1 MYFLIFMKIIVLDGY
16 GMNPGDLSWDDLA
29 KLGDVTVYDRTAPAE
44 VIKRSA
50 DAEILLTNKTV
61 LDRQIIEKLPNLKY
75 IGVLATGYNV
85 VDVKAAGE
93 RGIVVTNIPSYST
106 ASVAQMVFSLLLAIT
121 NNVEHYTADNRAGR
135 WSRNADFCYW
145 DAPLTEL
152 SGKTFGIVGFGN
164 IGSKVAGI
172 ALALGMKVM
181 TLSSKSI
188 ADLPAGVDK
197 AENLDLLLEKSD
209 VVSLHCPLTDSTKHL
224 INACTLA
231 KMKPSAILINTG
243 RGPLV
248 DEDALAEAL
257 NKGKLRGAGVDVL
270 SCEPPT
276 IDNPLL
282 YARNCYT
289 TPHLGWATVEARQRL
304 MDIAVANVANFI
316 EGTPFNVV
324 STLRVRP
331 GQSLS

>member
-1 MYFLIFMKIIVLDGY
+1 MNMKIIVLDGY
-16 GMNPGDLSWDDLA
+16 GMNPGDLSWDRLKA
-29 KLGDVTVYDRTAPAE
+29 LGDVTVYDRTAPE
-44 VIKRSA
+44 ETIERSA
-50 DAEILLTNKTV
+50 GAEILLTNKTIIG
-61 LDRQIIEKLPNLKY
+61 RNIIEKLPDLRY

-85 VDVKAAGE
+85 VDTAAARE
-93 RGIVVTNIPSYST
+93 KGIVVTNIPAYST
-106 ASVAQMVFSLLLAIT
+106 DSVAQMVFSLLLAIT

-145 DAPLTEL
+145 DYPLTEL
-152 SGKTFGIVGFGN
+152 AGKTFGIVGFGN
-164 IGSKVAGI
+164 IGSKVARI
-172 ALALGMKVM
+172 ALAFGMKVLA
-181 TLSSKSI
+181 LSSKP
-188 ADLPAGVDK
+188 ADVLPAGVKK
-197 AENLDLLLEKSD
+197 ADGLDQLLNESD
-209 VVSLHCPLTDSTKHL
+209 VLSLHCPLTDSTKHL
-224 INACTLA
+224 INASTLA

-248 DEDALAEAL
+248 DETALAEAL
-257 NKGKLRGAGVDVL
+257 NSGALRGAGVDVL

-316 EGTPFNVV
+316 EGTPTNVV
-324 STLRVRP
+324 N
-331 GQSLS
+331 

>member
-1 MYFLIFMKIIVLDGY
+1 MKIVVLDGY
-16 GMNPGDLSWDDLA
+16 GMNPGDLSWNKL
-29 KLGDVTVYDRTAPAE
+29 KELGDVTVYDRTAPAE

-50 DAEILLTNKTV
+50 GAHILLTNKTV
-61 LDRQIIEKLPNLKY
+61 LDRQTIEKLPTLKY

-85 VDVKAAGE
+85 VDLKTASE
-93 RGIVVTNIPSYST
+93 NGILVTNIPSYST

-152 SGKTFGIVGFGN
+152 AGKTFGIVGFGH
-164 IGSKVAGI
+164 IGSKVAAI
-172 ALALGMKVM
+172 ALAFGMKVM
-181 TLSSKSI
+181 ALSSK
-188 ADLPAGVDK
+188 AAATLPAGVEK
-197 AENLDLLLEKSD
+197 AGNLDQLLKESD
-209 VVSLHCPLTDSTKHL
+209 VLSLHCPLTESTEHL
-224 INACTLA
+224 INARTLA

-248 DEDALAEAL
+248 DESALADAL
-257 NKGKLRGAGVDVL
+257 NNGQLRGAGVDVL

-289 TPHLGWATVEARQRL
+289 TPHLGWATFEARQRL

-316 EGTPFNVV
+316 EGTPTNVV
-324 STLRVRP
+324 N
-331 GQSLS
+331 

>member
-1 MYFLIFMKIIVLDGY
+1 MKIVVLDGY
-16 GMNPGDLSWDDLA
+16 GMNPGDLSWNQLE
-29 KLGDVTVYDRTAPAE
+29 KLGDVMVYDRTAPSDVVKRSEGAE
-44 VIKRSA
+44 V
-50 DAEILLTNKTV
+50 LLTNKV
-61 LDRQIIEKLPNLKY
+61 ILDRQVIDQLPDLKY

-85 VDVKAAGE
+85 VDIEAARE
-93 RGIVVTNIPSYST
+93 KGIIVTNIPSYST

-152 SGKTFGIVGFGN
+152 AGKKFGIVGFGN

-172 ALALGMKVM
+172 ALALGMKVLA
-181 TLSSKSI
+181 LSSKS
-188 ADLPAGVDK
+188 ADQLPAGVEK
-197 AENLDLLLEKSD
+197 AEDLDQLLKESD
-209 VVSLHCPLTDSTKHL
+209 VLSLHCPLTDSTKHL
-224 INACTLA
+224 INADTLA

-248 DEDALAEAL
+248 DEQALADAL
-257 NKGKLRGAGVDVL
+257 NKGALRGAGVDVL

-276 IDNPLL
+276 LDNPLL

-289 TPHLGWATVEARQRL
+289 TPHLGWATFEARQRL
-304 MDIAVANVANFI
+304 MSIAVANVANFI
-316 EGTPFNVV
+316 EGTPTNVV
-324 STLRVRP
+324 N
-331 GQSLS
+331 

>member
-1 MYFLIFMKIIVLDGY
+1 MKIVVLDGY
-16 GMNPGDLSWDDLA
+16 GMNPGDLSWDKL
-29 KLGDVTVYDRTAPAE
+29 KELGDVTVYDRTSPAQ
-44 VIKRSA
+44 VIERSKGA
-50 DAEILLTNKTV
+50 DILLTNKTV
-61 LDRQIIEKLPNLKY
+61 LDRPTIEKLPDLKY
-75 IGVLATGYNV
+75 VGVLATGYNV
-85 VDVKAAGE
+85 VDTVAARE
-93 RGIVVTNIPSYST
+93 RGVIVTNIPSYST

-121 NNVEHYTADNRAGR
+121 NGVEHYTADNRAGR

-152 SGKTFGIVGFGN
+152 AGKTFGIVGFGN

-172 ALALGMKVM
+172 ALAFGMKVM
-181 TLSSKSI
+181 ALSSKS
-188 ADLPAGVDK
+188 ADELPAGVEK
-197 AENLDLLLEKSD
+197 AENLEQLLRESD
-209 VVSLHCPLTDSTKHL
+209 VLSLHCPLTASTKHL
-224 INACTLA
+224 INASTLA

-248 DEDALAEAL
+248 DEDALADAL
-257 NKGKLRGAGVDVL
+257 NTGKLRGAGVDVL

-316 EGTPFNVV
+316 EDTPTNVV
-324 STLRVRP
+324 N
-331 GQSLS
+331 

>member
-1 MYFLIFMKIIVLDGY
+1 MKIVVLDGY
-16 GMNPGDLSWDDLA
+16 GMNPGDLSWDGLK
-29 KLGDVTVYDRTAPAE
+29 KLGEVTVYDRTAPSDVVE
-44 VIKRSA
+44 RSLGA
-50 DAEILLTNKTV
+50 DILLTNKTII
-61 LDRQIIEKLPNLKY
+61 DRQTIEKLPELKY

-85 VDVKAAGE
+85 VDTEAAREKGV
-93 RGIVVTNIPSYST
+93 VVTNIPSYST

-121 NNVEHYTADNRAGR
+121 NGVEHYTTDNRAGR

-145 DAPLTEL
+145 DTPLTEL
-152 SGKTFGIVGFGN
+152 AGKTFGIVGFGH

-172 ALALGMKVM
+172 ALAFGMKVL
-181 TLSSKSI
+181 TLSSKG
-188 ADLPAGVDK
+188 ADALPDGVKK
-197 AENLDLLLEKSD
+197 AESLDQLLKESD
-209 VVSLHCPLTDSTKHL
+209 VLSLHCPLTDSTKHL
-224 INACTLA
+224 INASTLA

-248 DEDALAEAL
+248 DEVALADAL
-257 NKGKLRGAGVDVL
+257 NKGELRGAGVDVL

-289 TPHLGWATVEARQRL
+289 TPHLGWATFEARQRL

-316 EGTPFNVV
+316 EGTPTNVV
-324 STLRVRP
+324 N
-331 GQSLS
+331 

>member
-1 MYFLIFMKIIVLDGY
+1 MKIIVLDGY
-16 GMNPGDLSWDDLA
+16 GMNPGDLSWDRLKA
-29 KLGDVTVYDRTAPAE
+29 LGDVTVYDRTAPSE
-44 VIKRSA
+44 TIERSA
-50 DAEILLTNKTV
+50 GAEILLTNKTII
-61 LDRQIIEKLPNLKY
+61 DRNIIENLPDLKY

-85 VDVKAAGE
+85 VDTVAARE
-93 RGIVVTNIPSYST
+93 KGIVVTNIPAYST
-106 ASVAQMVFSLLLAIT
+106 DSVAQMVFSLLLAIT
-121 NNVEHYTADNRAGR
+121 SNVEHYTADNRAGR

-145 DAPLTEL
+145 DSPLMEL
-152 SGKTFGIVGFGN
+152 AGKTFGIVGFGH

-172 ALALGMKVM
+172 ALAFGMQVLA
-181 TLSSKSI
+181 LSSKP
-188 ADLPAGVDK
+188 ADALPAGVTK
-197 AENLDLLLEKSD
+197 AKNLDQLLSESD
-209 VVSLHCPLTDSTKHL
+209 VLSLHCPLTDSTKHL
-224 INACTLA
+224 INASTLA

-248 DEDALAEAL
+248 DETALAAAL
-257 NKGKLRGAGVDVL
+257 NNGTLRGAGVDVL

-316 EGTPFNVV
+316 EGTPTNVV
-324 STLRVRP
+324 N
-331 GQSLS
+331 